1 MAMRQT
7 SETVRVI
14 QRSRMFWLQT
24 LPTLLHVRSLF
35 ARLKDVTLVA
45 TMLGL
50 ARNEVETALGDWA
63 QCPECGTYVKPDWS
77 GAWSYDDLLVFG
89 QLWSNGKSL
98 ADIARHVKRSAAS
111 VGAKRRGLGLPS
123 RRRISRQLA
132 QDTLA
137 SQKAA
142 IPTDPAVILTWQQ
155 ASLMTMDERRGRTW
169 YVRNAL
175 DELTM
180 TAHKEASK
188 VRWHAAANIEVAHR
202 YFAFQEPREI
212 TEDFLLNEGSL
223 KSHSSWEQLP
233 PRRGKKSPYFI
244 RTRADVYI
252 QEQDYIRRECLAKSG
267 CFFWTKRIGGDRVS
281 RRYRRSASAAHG
293 IAA

>member
-1 MAMRQT
+1 MGPTADFG
-7 SETVRVI
+7 RVI
-14 QRSRMFWLQT
+14 QRGVLFWMQT
-24 LPTLLHVRSLF
+24 LPTLLHVRGLF
-35 ARLKDVTLVA
+35 AKLRDVTLVA

-50 ARNEVETALGDWA
+50 ARSDVETILGEWA
-63 QCPECGTYVKPDWS
+63 ECPDRKTYAQPDRK
-77 GAWSYDDLLVFG
+77 GAWSYDDLLVLG

-98 ADIARHVKRSAAS
+98 ADIARFVKRSPSS

-123 RRRISRQLA
+123 RKRIGRQMAHDVLA
-132 QDTLA
+132 A
-137 SQKAA
+137 QKAA
-142 IPTDPAVILTWQQ
+142 IPADPAIILTWQQ
-155 ASLMTMDERRGRTW
+155 ASLMTFDERRGRTW
-169 YVRNAL
+169 YVRNCI
-175 DELTM
+175 DKLTM
-180 TAHKEASK
+180 TAHKETDK
-188 VRWHAAANIEVAHR
+188 VRWHVAANIEVAYRH
-202 YFAFQEPREI
+202 FAFQSPIDI
-212 TEDFLLNEGSL
+212 TEDFLIKDDSL

-281 RRYRRSASAAHG
+281 RRYRRSAAAAHG